1 MTLPI
6 SPSELITQSLQ
17 TLSNDL
23 HSQMTEQINQAV
35 QNLQTQMSETLSQLI
50 PDLLD
55 QLIPIIEEEIQDRL
69 QPQLAK
75 METCLQELKTTNQ
88 QQLKM
93 LKLGREEY
101 QLLQDKMQ
109 QALNQLDSIQ
119 PIDDNEFK
127 QLLKDLENSII
138 TLQRS
143 NTMQNKDLKSL
154 ITLIKDLAPLKTD
167 MKNSLAHFTQQQKV
181 LDNSLKQFQ
190 PLLMR

>member
-17 TLSNDL
+17 KLSNDL

-75 METCLQELKTTNQ
+75 METYLQELKTTNQ

>member
-101 QLLQDKMQ
+101 QRLQDKMQ

-143 NTMQNKDLKSL
+143 NTMQNKDLKFL

>member
-1 MTLPI
+1 
-6 SPSELITQSLQ
+6 
-17 TLSNDL
+17 
-23 HSQMTEQINQAV
+23 
-35 QNLQTQMSETLSQLI
+35 
-50 PDLLD
+50 
-55 QLIPIIEEEIQDRL
+55 
-69 QPQLAK
+69 

-109 QALNQLDSIQ
+109 QALSQLDSIQ

>member
-17 TLSNDL
+17 TLSDDL

>member
-1 MTLPI
+1 M
-6 SPSELITQSLQ
+6 
-17 TLSNDL
+17 
-23 HSQMTEQINQAV
+23 QIR
-35 QNLQTQMSETLSQLI
+35 
-50 PDLLD
+50 
-55 QLIPIIEEEIQDRL
+55 IIEEEIQDRL

-75 METCLQELKTTNQ
+75 METYLQELKTTNQ

>member
-17 TLSNDL
+17 KLSNDL

-127 QLLKDLENSII
+127 QLLRNLENSII

-143 NTMQNKDLKSL
+143 NTMQNKDLKFL

>member
-1 MTLPI
+1 
-6 SPSELITQSLQ
+6 
-17 TLSNDL
+17 
-23 HSQMTEQINQAV
+23 
-35 QNLQTQMSETLSQLI
+35 MSETLSQLI

-75 METCLQELKTTNQ
+75 METYLQELKTTNQ

>member
-17 TLSNDL
+17 KLSNDL

>member
-17 TLSNDL
+17 KLSNDL

-109 QALNQLDSIQ
+109 QALNETVKYS
-119 PIDDNEFK
+119 
-127 QLLKDLENSII
+127 
-138 TLQRS
+138 
-143 NTMQNKDLKSL
+143 
-154 ITLIKDLAPLKTD
+154 
-167 MKNSLAHFTQQQKV
+167 V
-181 LDNSLKQFQ
+181 
-190 PLLMR
+190 

>member
-17 TLSNDL
+17 KLSNDL

-143 NTMQNKDLKSL
+143 NTMQNKDLKFL

>member
-17 TLSNDL
+17 KLSNDL

-75 METCLQELKTTNQ
+75 METCLQELKTTNK

-143 NTMQNKDLKSL
+143 NTMQNKDLKFL

>member
-17 TLSNDL
+17 KLSNDL

-101 QLLQDKMQ
+101 QRLQDKMQ

>member
-75 METCLQELKTTNQ
+75 METYLQELKTTNQ

>member
-17 TLSNDL
+17 KLSNDL

-75 METCLQELKTTNQ
+75 METYLQELKTTNQ

-101 QLLQDKMQ
+101 QRLQDKMQ

>member
-1 MTLPI
+1 
-6 SPSELITQSLQ
+6 
-17 TLSNDL
+17 
-23 HSQMTEQINQAV
+23 
-35 QNLQTQMSETLSQLI
+35 MSETLSQLI

-55 QLIPIIEEEIQDRL
+55 QLRPIIEEEIQDRL

-143 NTMQNKDLKSL
+143 NTMQNKDLKFL